1 MDIFKEAMKRAKKKQ
16 MRIFLQTENEYV
28 LQNWY
33 LNELICEAYTEIS
46 LENFCKSH
54 LKNNFKKEIKNV

>member
-54 LKNNFKKEIKNV
+54 LKNN